1 MTGARV
7 FCYRSLD
14 MSHKFLALVLILSA
28 LPAFPSNKPQKS
40 KVQKVQPKEKYQTVG
55 PVKLDKDGEKWAEK
69 SLKAMTLEQ
78 KVGQMFMIWARA
90 EFVNID
96 SPDFLQLRDTMKR
109 YHVGGFGLT
118 VHFEDGF
125 LAKSEPYEAAM
136 LVNQLQSDS
145 DFPLIIAAD
154 FERGLSMRLNGATSF
169 PHAMAFGATKNAEL
183 ARDFGRITAEESRA
197 IGVEWNWFPDA
208 DVNSNPANPI
218 INTRS
223 FGEDPQ
229 QVAGMVR
236 AYIEGAH
243 QGGMLTTAKHFPGHG
258 DTDTDTHLATAR
270 INQNLEHVQ
279 NIELVPF
286 KAAIEGGV
294 DSVMVGHLSVPALDP
309 DTDRVATISPKIV
322 DELLKHQLNFK
333 GLVVTD
339 ALDMNGLTKLFG
351 YGPDASG
358 KAAVA
363 AVKAGNDMLL
373 IPSDFPG
380 SYEGVLR
387 AVKRGEISQA
397 RIDESVLKILR
408 MKASVGLNK
417 AKLVNIDAMKTT
429 ISKPENLSRAQEIAD
444 AAVTLVRENHQVL
457 PLTAKSVGTTGPHP
471 TYQKSEDVRG
481 KQLTIF
487 VTDDSRSESGRFFEQ
502 QVRRR
507 SPEMQTMWIDDR
519 NAVGMGAQVLQAVQQ
534 AEKVVVA
541 IYAIPSAGRVK
552 VENGQFKASSDMSDA
567 PAALVKNVLQQAGAR
582 TIVVAMGNPYLA
594 QDFPEVQNYMCT
606 FSNATVSEEAA
617 VKALFGDIA
626 IHGHLPVTIPGIAP
640 RDTGIDVPAR

>member
-1 MTGARV
+1 MI
-7 FCYRSLD
+7 S
-14 MSHKFLALVLILSA
+14 KFLAFVLISLT
-28 LPAFPSNKPQKS
+28 LVPFAFSKD
-40 KVQKVQPKEKYQTVG
+40 KVQEHKFQTVG
-55 PVKLDKDGEKWAEK
+55 PVHLDKDGEKWAEK

-78 KVGQMFMIWARA
+78 KIGQMFMIWARA
-90 EFVNID
+90 EFMNIE
-96 SPDFLQLRDTMKR
+96 SPEFLELRETMKR
-109 YHVGGFGLT
+109 YHIGGFGLS
-118 VHFEDGF
+118 VPFEDGF
-125 LAKSEPYEAAM
+125 LFKSEPYEAAI

-154 FERGLSMRLNGATSF
+154 FERGLSMRLNGATIF
-169 PHAMAFGATKNAEL
+169 PHAMAFGAAQNPDF

-229 QVAGMVR
+229 AVAAMVR

-243 QGGMLTTAKHFPGHG
+243 AGGMLTTAKHFPGHG

-270 INQNLEHVQ
+270 INQNLDHVQ
-279 NIELVPF
+279 KIELVPF
-286 KAAIEGGV
+286 KAAIDGGV
-294 DSVMVGHLSVPALDP
+294 DAVMVGHLAVPALDP
-309 DTDRVATISPKIV
+309 DPNLVATVSPKIV
-322 DELLKHQLNFK
+322 TDLLKHQLNFK

-351 YGPDASG
+351 YGPDSSG

-373 IPSDFPG
+373 IPSDLAG
-380 SYEGVLR
+380 SYEGLLQ
-387 AVKRGEISQA
+387 AVKRGELSRA

-417 AKLVNIDAMKTT
+417 AKLVDIDTMKVT

-444 AAVTLVRENHQVL
+444 AAVTLVRDNHQVL
-457 PLTAKSVGTTGPHP
+457 PLQAKSVGTTGPHP

-481 KQLTIF
+481 KQLAILM
-487 VTDDSRSESGRFFEQ
+487 TDDSRSESGRFFEQ
-502 QVRRR
+502 QIRRR
-507 SPEMQTMWIDDR
+507 SPEMQTIWIDDR
-519 NAVGMGAQVLQAVQQ
+519 NAAAMNAQVLQAVQQ

-582 TIVVAMGNPYLA
+582 TVVVAMGNPYLA
-594 QDFPEVQNYMCT
+594 QDFPEVQNYLCT
-606 FSNATVSEEAA
+606 FSNAQVSEESA

-626 IHGHLPVTIPGIAP
+626 IHGHLPVTIPGIAS
-640 RDTGIDVPAR
+640 RNTGMEAPAH

>member
-1 MTGARV
+1 MIR
-7 FCYRSLD
+7 
-14 MSHKFLALVLILSA
+14 KFVALILIC
-28 LPAFPSNKPQKS
+28 LIFVPFAFSKD
-40 KVQKVQPKEKYQTVG
+40 KVQEHKLQTVG
-55 PVKLDKDGEKWAEK
+55 PVHLDKDGEKWAEK

-78 KVGQMFMIWARA
+78 KIGQMFMIWARA
-90 EFVNID
+90 EFVNIE
-96 SPDFLQLRDTMKR
+96 SPEFLELRETMKR
-109 YHVGGFGLT
+109 YHVGGFGLS
-118 VHFEDGF
+118 VPFEDGF
-125 LAKSEPYEAAM
+125 LFKSEPYEAAM

-154 FERGLSMRLNGATSF
+154 FERGLSMRLNGATIF
-169 PHAMAFGATKNAEL
+169 PHAMAFGAAQNPDF

-229 QVAGMVR
+229 AVAAMVR

-243 QGGMLTTAKHFPGHG
+243 AGGMLTTAKHFPGHG

-270 INQNLEHVQ
+270 INQNLDHVQ

-286 KAAIEGGV
+286 KAAIDGGV
-294 DSVMVGHLSVPALDP
+294 DAVMVGHLAVPALDP
-309 DTDRVATISPKIV
+309 DPNLVATVSPKIV
-322 DELLKHQLNFK
+322 TDLLKHQLNFK

-351 YGPDASG
+351 YGPDSAG
-358 KAAVA
+358 KAAIA

-373 IPSDFPG
+373 IPSDLAG
-380 SYEGVLR
+380 SYEGLLQ
-387 AVKRGEISQA
+387 AVKRGELSRA
-397 RIDESVLKILR
+397 RIDESVMKILR

-417 AKLVNIDAMKTT
+417 AKLVDIDTMKVT

-444 AAVTLVRENHQVL
+444 AAVTLVRDNHQVL
-457 PLTAKSVGTTGPHP
+457 PLQAKSVGTTGPHP

-481 KQLTIF
+481 KQLAILM
-487 VTDDSRSESGRFFEQ
+487 TDDSRSESGRFFEQ
-502 QVRRR
+502 QIRRR
-507 SPEMQTMWIDDR
+507 SPEMQTIWIDDR
-519 NAVGMGAQVLQAVQQ
+519 NAAAMSAQVLQAVQQ

-567 PAALVKNVLQQAGAR
+567 PAAMVKNVLQQAGAR
-582 TIVVAMGNPYLA
+582 TVVVAMGNPYLA

-606 FSNATVSEEAA
+606 FSNAQVSEESA

-640 RDTGIDVPAR
+640 RNTGMEAPAH

>member
-1 MTGARV
+1 VTALHL

-14 MSHKFLALVLILSA
+14 MIRKILALVLI
-28 LPAFPSNKPQKS
+28 PAFSVSPAFS
-40 KVQKVQPKEKYQTVG
+40 KDKAQKEKFQTIG
-55 PVKLDKDGEKWAEK
+55 PVRLDKDGEKWAEK
-69 SLKAMTLEQ
+69 ALKGMTLEQ
-78 KVGQMFMIWARA
+78 KIGQMFMIWARA
-90 EFVNID
+90 EFVNVQ
-96 SPDFLQLRDTMKR
+96 SPEFLELRETAKR

-118 VHFEDGF
+118 VPFEDGF
-125 LAKSEPYEAAM
+125 LFKSEPYEAAM
-136 LVNQLQSDS
+136 LVNELQSDA

-154 FERGLSMRLNGATSF
+154 FERGLSMRLFGATVF
-169 PHAMAFGATKNAEL
+169 PHAMAFGAAQKPDF

-223 FGEDPQ
+223 FSEDPL
-229 QVAGMVR
+229 QVAAMVR

-243 QGGMLTTAKHFPGHG
+243 AGGMLTTAKHFPGHG

-286 KAAIEGGV
+286 KAAIDGGV
-294 DSVMVGHLSVPALDP
+294 DAVMVGHLAVPALDP
-309 DTDRVATISPKIV
+309 DPNRVATISPKIV

-339 ALDMNGLTKLFG
+339 AMDMNGLTKLFG
-351 YGPDASG
+351 YGPDAAG

-363 AVKAGNDMLL
+363 AVKAGNDMIL
-373 IPSDFPG
+373 IPSDLAG
-380 SYEGVLR
+380 SYEGILK
-387 AVKRGEISQA
+387 AVKHGEISQA
-397 RIDESVLKILR
+397 RIDESVRKILR
-408 MKASVGLNK
+408 MKASVGLHR
-417 AKLVNIDAMKTT
+417 ARLVDIEAMKFS

-444 AAVTLVRENHQVL
+444 AAVTVVRDNHQVL
-457 PLTAKSVGTTGPHP
+457 PLLAKSVGTTAPHP

-481 KQLTIF
+481 RQLAILI
-487 VTDDSRSESGRFFEQ
+487 TDDSRSESGRFFEQ
-502 QVRRR
+502 QIRRR
-507 SPEMQTMWIDDR
+507 SPEMQTLWIDDR
-519 NAVGMGAQVLQAVQQ
+519 NAAAMSPQVLQAVQQ
-534 AEKVVVA
+534 AEKVVIA
-541 IYAIPSAGRVK
+541 IYAIPSAGRVR
-552 VENGQFKASSDMSDA
+552 VENGQFRASSDMSDA

-582 TIVVAMGNPYLA
+582 TIVIAMGNPYLA

-606 FSNATVSEEAA
+606 FSNASVSDEAA

-640 RDTGIDVPAR
+640 RNMGIEIPAR